1 MSHSFRR
8 TTSAVVVL
16 FAILFTLPA
25 QAQRKSKEDQPLW
38 AKTSLS
44 AFKFRNVGPAT
55 TSGRIADLAVD
66 TKTQEQCTWHWP
78 LRASGKPRIMA
89 PLSNLYSTAKAATA
103 QVVSR
108 LTLTTLM

>member
-66 TKTQEQCTWHWP
+66 TE
-78 LRASGKPRIMA
+78 KPRNNVLGIG
-89 PLSNLYSTAKAATA
+89 LFG
-103 QVVSR
+103 R
-108 LTLTTLM
+108 LENHE